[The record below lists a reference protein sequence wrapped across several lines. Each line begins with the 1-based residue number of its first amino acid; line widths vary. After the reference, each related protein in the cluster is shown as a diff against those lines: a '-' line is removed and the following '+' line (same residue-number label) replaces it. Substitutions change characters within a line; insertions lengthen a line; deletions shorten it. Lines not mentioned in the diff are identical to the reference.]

1 MRKEYDERRK
11 TTVKLLNQID
21 GVTCKTP
28 KGAFYAFPN
37 VSEYTTNSAQLTEK
51 LLQNKGVSLTPGSV
65 FGANGE
71 GHLRIS
77 YATSMQ
83 DILEGVK
90 RLEEYLHSL

>member
-1 MRKEYDERRK
+1 MRKEYDRRRK
-11 TTVKLLNQID
+11 TIVKALNQID

-37 VSEYTTNSAQLTEK
+37 VSEYTKNSAQLAEK
-51 LLQNKGVSLTPGSV
+51 LLENKGVSLTPGSV
-65 FGANGE
+65 FGTNGE

-90 RLEEYLHSL
+90 RIEEYLQSL